1 LFAIADK
8 IYQAGLWVIGA
19 LLAALT
25 AVVSYQVLGRYASFV
40 PRALWT
46 EEVSRLCL
54 EWMVFLGAALAVR
67 RSEHFVIDL
76 IPERVQRR
84 FTRPIQLVV
93 LAAVVGAGFVILLGG
108 VGFAETGLSRTST
121 TSGIQM
127 VWAYAAMPV
136 AGAGIIFFALELAV
150 RVLRGESLDEFSEEL
165 ITEGGADSPESVRLG
180 AGE

>member
-8 IYQAGLWVIGA
+8 IYQAGLWVISA
-19 LLAALT
+19 LLAVLT
-25 AVVSYQVLGRYASFV
+25 VVVSYQVLGRYASFV

-54 EWMVFLGAALAVR
+54 AWMVFLGAALAVR

-84 FTRPIQLVV
+84 LAQPIQLVV
-93 LAAVVGAGFVILLGG
+93 LAGIAGAGFVILLGG
-108 VGFAETGLSRTST
+108 IGFAETGFGRTST

-127 VWAYAAMPV
+127 VWAYVAMPV

-150 RVLRGESLDEFSEEL
+150 RALRGTSLVRFAEDL
-165 ITEGGADSPESVRLG
+165 TTDGGADRPESVRIG
-180 AGE
+180 VGE